1 MHKHKNIGI
10 LGKDLSAIVSGP
22 TGAMSPPHPP
32 SPPLAVQNH
41 WWRGG
46 SGNSP
51 RGGQPLTLG
60 SLARACLI
68 NDTCHSVRR
77 EGWVHDV

>member
-1 MHKHKNIGI
+1 MGKLRDPSGI
-10 LGKDLSAIVSGP
+10 VTGT
-22 TGAMSPPHPP
+22 TGAMCPTTPPPNHPY
-32 SPPLAVQNH
+32 PPLAVQTPQ
-41 WWRGG
+41 WRGG
-46 SGNSP
+46 SGNSL

-60 SLARACLI
+60 SLARARLI

>member
-1 MHKHKNIGI
+1 MGK
-10 LGKDLSAIVSGP
+10 LKDLRGIVAGT
-22 TGAMSPPHPP
+22 TGAMRPTTPPTNRPY
-32 SPPLAVQNH
+32 PPLAVQTPQ
-41 WWRGG
+41 WRGG
-46 SGNSP
+46 SGNSL

-60 SLARACLI
+60 SLARARLI